1 MAARLS
7 GAITVTSWRVTVSP
21 GELASQLP
29 PCSAARS
36 TITEPGRIPASI
48 SSVTSTGAFLPGTAA
63 ALMTM
68 SLSATTFASSSRCR
82 R

>member
-1 MAARLS
+1 MAATFS
-7 GAITVTSWRVTVSP
+7 GAITVTSSRVIVSP
-21 GELASQLP
+21 GALASQLP

-48 SSVTSTGAFLPGTAA
+48 SLVTRTGAFFPGTAA

-68 SLSATTFASSSRCR
+68 SLSATTFESSSRCR
-82 R
+82 L